1 MTRPNNEVCKAD
13 SDHIQV
19 MLVESDLTFSKKVDA
34 LFHGAALPDHV
45 ATFKIDHAMSLRE
58 AVDQLVSNSY
68 DVILTDVNLQDANG
82 FLVLEELLEFGH
94 QAPIIVLSNIRN
106 WSMMFQSAHV
116 GASDFLLKQSLNEDI
131 LMRSIFYA
139 IERKKVELRFQR
151 SQHSYQSLIEILPT
165 GLFLCNRDGVL
176 EYVNKPITKLFGLQT
191 GQMVG
196 KNIRELNTSAMVKE
210 FQKVIEQ
217 TFRNGRGIEREFSVS
232 GDDPGYLRTYLGLT
246 APVKDVKGD
255 IDSVQCIL
263 WDITENRK
271 IQKTRESSKMLATLQ
286 SSLSSIS
293 NELNNALTPIL
304 LDAEI
309 LESLPE
315 LKEHQKITERIGS
328 SVRIA
333 RSILRPFLLSV
344 DHLSPRTEQL
354 DPHKLILGYAE
365 EIKKQHPKGIRYE
378 FQIADHLHGVLE
390 ADSALIHTMLD
401 HMVQNAIEAMAE
413 GGVLL
418 IRARSTIVESDTE
431 AYDSLQLKPGT
442 YLHITIADEGHGIEN
457 ENRERIF
464 EPFYTEKNDT
474 HRGLGLTETLT
485 IVRNY
490 DGAIKHGPRSGGGTE
505 FEVYLPLKLQ
515 GKAEVMEETTKI
527 SPSCKKTILFVDDEE
542 NIKRSV
548 EILLG
553 NRGYKVIFASNG
565 AEGLAVFKQYQAEIG
580 LVITDVVMP
589 VMDGKTLVESIRAMS
604 PSTKIIFC
612 AGIEMKTS
620 IEKVADLHVADTL
633 YKPFTGKALREK
645 IQQNLS

>member
-1 MTRPNNEVCKAD
+1 MTRPINEVSQAG

-19 MLVESDLTFSKKVDA
+19 MLVESDLAFSKKVDA

-45 ATFKIDHAMSLRE
+45 ATFKIDHAMSLRD
-58 AVDQLVSNSY
+58 AVDQLVSNTY

-131 LMRSIFYA
+131 LMRSVFYA

-165 GLFLCNRDGVL
+165 GLFLCNREGILD
-176 EYVNKPITKLFGLQT
+176 YVNQPLTRLFGLQA

-196 KNIRELNTSAMVKE
+196 KKIRELNSSAMVKE
-210 FQKVIEQ
+210 VQKVIEQ
-217 TFRNGRGIEREFSVS
+217 TFRDGRGIEREFSVS
-232 GDDPGYLRTYLGLT
+232 GDDPGYLQTYLGIT
-246 APVKDVKGD
+246 APVKDAKGD

-271 IQKTRESSKMLATLQ
+271 IQRTRESSKMLATLQ

-315 LKEHQKITERIGS
+315 LKEHKITERIGS

-354 DPHKLILGYAE
+354 DPQKLMLGYVE
-365 EIKKQHPKGIRYE
+365 EIKKQQTKGIQYE
-378 FQIADHLHGVLE
+378 FQIADHFPGVLE
-390 ADSALIHTMLD
+390 ADSALIHTMLN
-401 HMVQNAIEAMAE
+401 HVVQNAVEAMTE

-418 IRARSTIVESDTE
+418 LRVRSIIVESDTE
-431 AYDSLQLKPGT
+431 AFDSLQLNPGT

-464 EPFYTEKNDT
+464 EPFYTKKDDT
-474 HRGLGLTETLT
+474 HRGLGLSETLT
-485 IVRNY
+485 IVKSY

-505 FEVYLPLKLQ
+505 FEVYLPLKMQ
-515 GKAEVMEETTKI
+515 RKAEVSDEAIKI
-527 SPSCKKTILFVDDEE
+527 SPSGKKTILFVDDEE
-542 NIKRSV
+542 NIKQSV
-548 EILLG
+548 DILLG

-565 AEGLAVFKQYQAEIG
+565 AEGLTVFKQHQAEIG

-589 VMDGKTLVESIRAMS
+589 VMDGKTLVESIRAIS
-604 PSTKIIFC
+604 PSTKFIFC
-612 AGIEMKTS
+612 TGIEMKSS
-620 IEKVADLHVADTL
+620 IENVSNLQVSDTL
-633 YKPFTGKALREK
+633 YKPFTGTALREMVRK
-645 IQQNLS
+645 NLF